1 VTGSCVINGKDLSVH
16 AIRANSLKVVYVLFI
31 YGPIT
36 KAVDITGYVALN
48 GDYF

>member
-1 VTGSCVINGKDLSVH
+1 MRLDPTRWKSFM
-16 AIRANSLKVVYVLFI
+16 LFI